1 MDDLVHGLVGFME
14 LAGGPPTDLTL
25 LINGT
30 LITGTMV
37 RGEEWLDAVE
47 SHYPD
52 LRNLVQYLHIPI
64 NTGEHVHLKDVNIV
78 EEGVPRPF
86 GVGGYGGI
94 VLSTIVVFAF
104 GLVPFG

>member
-47 SHYPD
+47 SYYPD

-86 GVGGYGGI
+86 GVGGYARI
-94 VLSTIVVFAF
+94 EVSTIDGSAF
-104 GLVPFG
+104 GIHPYG